1 MLYCCDCQLY
11 ENIVQLKMMPSDG
24 ENYNTYITDVEPFFR
39 LIQSIPFPKMGNEST
54 TDCSIFKLPAA
65 DGKMRNTDG
74 LSVVI

>member
-1 MLYCCDCQLY
+1 MLYCGDFELY
-11 ENIVQLKMMPSDG
+11 DIFVQLKMKPSDG
-24 ENYNTYITDVEPFFR
+24 ENYNTDVADIEQLFR
-39 LIQSIPFPKMGNEST
+39 LIQSIPVPQMGNEST